1 MNDSEF
7 SSRQGFHDDRPD
19 QEAQA
24 RSDTLRR
31 QDFCF
36 DLPPELIAQHPPTRR
51 GDSRLLALDG
61 ATGVLADRM
70 FRELPDL
77 LRPGDLL
84 VFNDTRVIPAR
95 LFGRKASGG
104 RCELLVERVLD
115 PRRALV
121 HLRASR
127 PPKPGGRLLFDAG
140 FAATVLDRRGELFE
154 IGIEADEALPEL
166 LERHGRVPLPPYIT
180 HEPTPEDRERYQTI
194 YARRPGAVAAPTA
207 GLHFEQS
214 LLDRLAEQGV
224 EQAFV
229 TLHVGAGTFQP
240 PRVERIAEH
249 AMHAELIEVGATTC
263 ERIQAARARGGRVV
277 AVGTT
282 VVRAL
287 ETAAGDHDLP
297 QPWHGDTRI
306 FIYPGYRF
314 RCVDALITNF
324 HLPEST
330 LLMLVAAFAGHA
342 EILRAYRHAVERGYR
357 FFSYGDAMFLTP
369 APPLNRWRGA

>member
-180 HEPTPEDRERYQTI
+180 HEPTSEDRERYQTI

-224 EQAFV
+224 EQTFV

-287 ETAAGDHDLP
+287 ETAAGDRDLP
-297 QPWHGDTRI
+297 RPWRGDTRI

-357 FFSYGDAMFLTP
+357 FFSYGDAMFLTRRLRP
-369 APPLNRWRGA
+369 